1 MKINLEDSCILQI
14 SNDGQLQSHYS
25 SNLWTV
31 AQQRRYA
38 LCLVGLVHQKHPLI
52 LTPKETSWRD
62 LSLPSLTI
70 PHHIIR
76 NFQEAQHETE
86 GWGESLWAWVRARKV
101 LQNSLRQLNLEEE
114 PKSLLR
120 EGQGLTYATGL
131 HQAQG
136 EGESGN
142 EGAGLHHTG
151 LHAVCLPS
159 PALAQL

>member
-1 MKINLEDSCILQI
+1 MKIQLEDSCIQQI
-14 SNDGQLQSHYS
+14 SNNGQPNSHYS
-25 SNLWTV
+25 SNLWIV

-38 LCLVGLVHQKHPLI
+38 LCLPGLVHQKHPLI
-52 LTPKETSWRD
+52 LTPKETSSRD

-76 NFQEAQHETE
+76 NFQEAQYETE
-86 GWGESLWAWVRARKV
+86 GWGESLCAWVRARKV
-101 LQNSLRQLNLEEE
+101 LQKSLRQWNLEEE

-136 EGESGN
+136 DGESGN
-142 EGAGLHHTG
+142 EGAGLQPTG

-159 PALAQL
+159 LARTQL